1 MTIKELQ
8 DYYKNSYQ
16 FRKAT
21 GMSDSSF
28 QNWLHW
34 GFIPI
39 VSQFK
44 IERLTSGKLKA
55 NISHAVKDDPR

>member
-1 MTIKELQ
+1 MDIEELKS
-8 DYYKNSYQ
+8 YYKNSYQ

-44 IERLTSGKLKA
+44 IEALTSGKLRA
-55 NISHAVKDDPR
+55 NIQHARKV

>member
-1 MTIKELQ
+1 MTIKDLQ

-28 QNWLHW
+28 QNWLRW

-44 IERLTSGKLKA
+44 IEALTCGALRA
-55 NISHAVKDDPR
+55 NIQHARKA